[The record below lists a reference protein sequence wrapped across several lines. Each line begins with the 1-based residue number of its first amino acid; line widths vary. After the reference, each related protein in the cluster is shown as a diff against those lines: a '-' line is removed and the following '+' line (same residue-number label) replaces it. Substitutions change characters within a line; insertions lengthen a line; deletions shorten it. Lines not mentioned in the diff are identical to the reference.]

1 MIKYIMQ
8 INLNLDLNFI
18 LYNEIFL
25 STIGALLSMLILYI
39 YKCVMVCDKTNKWSF
54 LKLFILNFS
63 IIYIILYIYSFKTT
77 SESNYNNME
86 TTTPPDFV
94 L

>member
-1 MIKYIMQ
+1 MQ
-8 INLNLDLNFI
+8 VNLNFDLSFI

-25 STIGALLSMLILYI
+25 SIMGALFSMLVLYI

-63 IIYIILYIYSFKTT
+63 IIYIILYIYSNK
-77 SESNYNNME
+77 SNCESSYNNME
-86 TTTPPDFV
+86 TTTPPEFD

>member
-1 MIKYIMQ
+1 MQ
-8 INLNLDLNFI
+8 INLNFDLSFI

-25 STIGALLSMLILYI
+25 SIIGALFSMLVLYI

-63 IIYIILYIYSFKTT
+63 IIYIILYVYSGKNNY
-77 SESNYNNME
+77 ENNYNNME
-86 TTTPPDFV
+86 TTTPPEFD

>member
-1 MIKYIMQ
+1 MQ

-25 STIGALLSMLILYI
+25 SIIGALFSILILYI
-39 YKCVMVCDKTNKWSF
+39 YKCVMVCNKTTKWSF

-63 IIYIILYIYSFKTT
+63 VTYIILYIYSFKTIPK
-77 SESNYNNME
+77 SDYDNIE
-86 TTTPPDFV
+86 TTTPPDFN

>member
-1 MIKYIMQ
+1 MQ
-8 INLNLDLNFI
+8 INLNFDLSFI

-25 STIGALLSMLILYI
+25 SIIGALFSMLVLYI

-63 IIYIILYIYSFKTT
+63 IIYIILYIYSGKNNC
-77 SESNYNNME
+77 ENNYNNME
-86 TTTPPDFV
+86 TTTPPEFD

>member
-1 MIKYIMQ
+1 MQ
-8 INLNLDLNFI
+8 INLNFDLSFI

-25 STIGALLSMLILYI
+25 SIIGALFSMLVLYI

-63 IIYIILYIYSFKTT
+63 IIYIILYIYSGKNNY
-77 SESNYNNME
+77 ENNYNNME
-86 TTTPPDFV
+86 TTTPPEFD